1 MKESKKTPKVLFNAS
16 VILSGLKSPSGGS
29 AVLLRWSKEGVID
42 ALVSEL
48 IINEVAKNISKL
60 KVTKSAYKR
69 KLKGI
74 FAEVSP
80 PPNAK
85 LVKKYK
91 SIVTDFDDA
100 HLIASAQELKVDYLV
115 SLDKKHILALKR
127 KFKVA
132 KIVNPGELIEI
143 LKKRV

>member
-1 MKESKKTPKVLFNAS
+1 M
-16 VILSGLKSPSGGS
+16 
-29 AVLLRWSKEGVID
+29 
-42 ALVSEL
+42 
-48 IINEVAKNISKL
+48 
-60 KVTKSAYKR
+60 
-69 KLKGI
+69 
-74 FAEVSP
+74 
-80 PPNAK
+80 
-85 LVKKYK
+85 VKKYK